1 MEKSWKKFVGL
12 RAKTYSYLKDNDCK
26 HKKVKGTKSC
36 ITKRKLKFK
45 DYKKCL
51 KASQIEN
58 IINYLE
64 KKEIDVDSLKEITKC
79 KKLILRKTREI

>member
-26 HKKVKGTKSC
+26 YKKVKGTKSC